1 MGSKA
6 EKCGYNPQRVQD
18 GIHLNNIWDRAV
30 YEEHDY
36 KDRRVHCFETNL
48 ILKWT
53 HDYLDPPLASPPIE
67 PIIVRVKSSI
77 LPD

>member
-1 MGSKA
+1 MGSEA

-18 GIHLNNIWDRAV
+18 GIHLDNIWDRAV
-30 YEEHDY
+30 YEEHDH

-53 HDYLDPPLASPPIE
+53 HDYP
-67 PIIVRVKSSI
+67 
-77 LPD
+77 